1 MRKRFWPGL
10 SCGLLVAA
18 ALAMAAAPA
27 RADYPERPVRL
38 LEPFPPGGAV
48 DLVARLLTAHLATDL
63 GRPFLV
69 ESKPG
74 AGGIIAT
81 DAVAKAPPDGYTL
94 LLTTPNHTI

>member
-1 MRKRFWPGL
+1 MTGAAWASGVRGENVMRRRRQHGL
-10 SCGLLVAA
+10 FLA
-18 ALAMAAAPA
+18 ALIAALLAVAPA
-27 RADYPERPVRL
+27 CAEYPERPVRV

-48 DLVARLLTAHLATDL
+48 DIVTRLLAARLADDL

-81 DAVAKAPPDGYTL
+81 DAVAKAAP
-94 LLTTPNHTI
+94 